1 MGFPKRPALHIWE
14 LVQFL
19 DKAAQEAF
27 PFSDR
32 YGTGEDAVPHQIS
45 RSRTAQDWKC
55 CAAQRPSGG
64 TKVVFNL
71 STEPNLLQP
80 FAGEK
85 AGRYPVSGCD
95 HFGNLISF
103 LFHFLNCGHMG
114 TGLN

>member
-1 MGFPKRPALHIWE
+1 M
-14 LVQFL
+14 
-19 DKAAQEAF
+19 
-27 PFSDR
+27 PFRTNDGLKLSGID
-32 YGTGEDAVPHQIS
+32 GLIS
-45 RSRTAQDWKC
+45 VFDISSRAPGWKC